1 LLTDVKGL
9 YVKKV
14 SFLADKT
21 RFFETK
27 ADRELKT
34 ERKRKRGN

>member
-1 LLTDVKGL
+1 LTDVKGL

-14 SFLADKT
+14 SFS
-21 RFFETK
+21 RQIFFETK